1 MCEQKRVSGRFK
13 KRWLFSLAPCFSGV
27 GHRAD
32 GFLTVS
38 TVSSLTHLT
47 SPTSPTANNPFLQS
61 LSVTYF
67 NVTGNLR

>member
-13 KRWLFSLAPCFSGV
+13 KRRLFSLTPCFSGV
-27 GHRAD
+27 VHRAD

-38 TVSSLTHLT
+38 SLSRLT